1 MKNSITDHDE
11 VMLLVNRDV
20 PASVEADPFE
30 DAITEEI
37 VMLDVV
43 RLDLVDVELL

>member
-20 PASVEADPFE
+20 PPLVEADPFE
-30 DAITEEI
+30 DAITEEM